1 MEEKNHNI
9 PEHDDVKEGKK
20 DHYHD
25 EHHFDSL
32 GNHDDIN
39 DEDFHWKNSI
49 YTSRRNLTFRITLTG
64 VFLALAIAL
73 SAFEMLYE
81 GFLEKMTIAGGV
93 AIPFR
98 ILDILVI
105 TLSLAAIGPVFSGII
120 AFIVPFI
127 HLMDGHHGNALTI
140 LIDSLGYFVSIWVIW
155 FSYYFIFRNSSI
167 HKHPIKS
174 VDRFKRWTPMAI
186 YVPIM
191 AIIYTLLVFAMIY
204 ITTNSGHDDHDHD
217 HLDLISN
224 LGITTYH
231 GDHEHSGEWSAVKE
245 NLGLF
250 IGVISAVQIV
260 RFSICYALFAL
271 IEPQVK
277 KINHY
282 YK

>member
-1 MEEKNHNI
+1 MEDKKHEI
-9 PEHDDVKEGKK
+9 PDHDDVKEGKK

-39 DEDFHWKNSI
+39 DADFHWKNSLF
-49 YTSRRNLTFRITLTG
+49 TSRRNLTFKITLTG
-64 VFLALAIAL
+64 VFLALAVAL

-81 GFLEKMTIAGGV
+81 QLLDKIPLYGV

-105 TLSLAAIGPVFSGII
+105 TLSLAALGPIFSGII

-127 HLMDGHHGNALTI
+127 HLVDAHNPLT
-140 LIDSLGYFVSIWVIW
+140 LVIDSFGYFASIWLMW
-155 FSYYFIFRNSSI
+155 FVYYFIFRNSSI

-174 VDRFKRWTPMAI
+174 VDRFKRWTPIVI
-186 YVPIM
+186 YVPVIT
-191 AIIYTLLVFAMIY
+191 IIYTLLVFLILY
-204 ITTNSGHDDHDHD
+204 ITTNSDQGHSHNHF
-217 HLDLISN
+217 ST
-224 LGITTYH
+224 GMITSYH
-231 GDHEHSGEWSAVKE
+231 EAHSGEWASIKE
-245 NLGLF
+245 NLGVF
-250 IGVISAVQIV
+250 IGVISAIELV
-260 RFSICYALFAL
+260 RFSICYTLFAV

-277 KINHY
+277 KINHF